1 MYYNILDF
9 LITYIHLFSSFLWWG
24 LTFFV
29 IFILGPVNKKG
40 FYSSILPRI
49 HKFVIPISTLSIF
62 SGIVLTFINIDFDLN
77 RLFNSI
83 WGYMLI
89 VGGLFSLPVYLIV
102 IFRSKNRNV
111 KVQLG
116 KKKLPQYNNLLP
128 YLVFLFLSI
137 TISLMIFVTQWFFLP
152 S

>member
-1 MYYNILDF
+1 M
-9 LITYIHLFSSFLWWG
+9 
-24 LTFFV
+24 
-29 IFILGPVNKKG
+29 
-40 FYSSILPRI
+40 PRI

-77 RLFNSI
+77 RLFNSM

-111 KVQLG
+111 KIQLG

>member
-9 LITYIHLFSSFLWWG
+9 LITYIHLISSFLWWG

-40 FYSSILPRI
+40 VYSSILPRI
-49 HKFVIPISTLSIF
+49 HKFVIPISTLSIL
-62 SGIVLTFINIDFDLN
+62 SGIVLTFINIDFDLD
-77 RLFNSI
+77 RLFNSM

>member
-40 FYSSILPRI
+40 VYSSILPRI
-49 HKFVIPISTLSIF
+49 HKFVIPISTLSIL

-77 RLFNSI
+77 RLFNSM

-116 KKKLPQYNNLLP
+116 KKKLPQYNKLLP

>member
-9 LITYIHLFSSFLWWG
+9 LITYVHLFSSFLWWG

-40 FYSSILPRI
+40 VYSSILPRI
-49 HKFVIPISTLSIF
+49 HKFVIPISTLSIL

-77 RLFNSI
+77 RLFNSM

-89 VGGLFSLPVYLIV
+89 VGGLFSLPVYIIV

-116 KKKLPQYNNLLP
+116 KKKLPQYNKLIP

>member
-40 FYSSILPRI
+40 VYSSILPRI
-49 HKFVIPISTLSIF
+49 HKFVIPLSTLSIL
-62 SGIVLTFINIDFDLN
+62 SGIVLTFINIDFDFY
-77 RLFNSI
+77 RLFNSM

-116 KKKLPQYNNLLP
+116 KKNYRN
-128 YLVFLFLSI
+128 I
-137 TISLMIFVTQWFFLP
+137 TSFFLIWY
-152 S
+152 SFSF

>member
-40 FYSSILPRI
+40 VYSSILPRI
-49 HKFVIPISTLSIF
+49 HKFVIPISTLSIL
-62 SGIVLTFINIDFDLN
+62 SGIVLTFINIDFDLY
-77 RLFNSI
+77 RLFNST

-116 KKKLPQYNNLLP
+116 KKKLPQYNKLLP

>member
-40 FYSSILPRI
+40 SYSSILPRI
-49 HKFVIPISTLSIF
+49 HKFVIPISTLSIL
-62 SGIVLTFINIDFDLN
+62 SGIVLTFINIDFDLD
-77 RLFNSI
+77 RLFNSM

-116 KKKLPQYNNLLP
+116 KKKLPQYNKLLP

>member
-49 HKFVIPISTLSIF
+49 HKFVIPISTLSIL
-62 SGIVLTFINIDFDLN
+62 SGIVLT
-77 RLFNSI
+77 
-83 WGYMLI
+83 LI
-89 VGGLFSLPVYLIV
+89 KQLKKNNKKIGIASLCSGGGQGNAICVEAV
-102 IFRSKNRNV
+102 
-111 KVQLG
+111 
-116 KKKLPQYNNLLP
+116 
-128 YLVFLFLSI
+128 
-137 TISLMIFVTQWFFLP
+137 
-152 S
+152 

>member
-40 FYSSILPRI
+40 VYSSILPRI
-49 HKFVIPISTLSIF
+49 HKFVIPISTISIL

-77 RLFNSI
+77 RLFNSM

-102 IFRSKNRNV
+102 IFRSKNRNI
-111 KVQLG
+111 KLQLS
-116 KKKLPQYNNLLP
+116 KKKSIQYNKLFP

-152 S
+152 